1 MIHYEQGD
9 IGMDWTQTLTTIGS
23 LAGFFIYSITRMD
36 SKLSK
41 IENKL
46 EASKFDIKSD
56 LKDLKGELRSE
67 IKSLRT
73 EVKDDLREI
82 KSDMRDFK
90 LEMNQRLSTIEG
102 TLMPRKVYH
111 FKEPSKDDEEPK
123 EN

>member
-1 MIHYEQGD
+1 
-9 IGMDWTQTLTTIGS
+9 MDWTQTLTIIGS

-41 IENKL
+41 IDSKL

-56 LKDLKGELRSE
+56 LKDLKDELRGE
-67 IKSLRT
+67 IKSLRS
-73 EVKDDLREI
+73 EVKDDLRDI

-90 LEMNQRLSTIEG
+90 IEVNQRLSTIESA
-102 TLMPRKVYH
+102 LMPRKVYH
-111 FKEPSKDDEEPK
+111 FEESSKHDEEPK